1 MSASKYPLFD
11 RTTLSLCPLAERRHD
26 LDLTCLLPLEP
37 QYHPFPELN
46 EVGAA
51 LVAARDKRAAN
62 ILVIGGHV
70 IRSGVQRYIIDL
82 MRRGILSCIAMN
94 GACVIHDFEFAL
106 IGATTESVAR
116 YVENGQFGLWKETGI
131 INDII
136 NSTTGSGLGL
146 GEAVGRYLHE
156 TPCPHRDI
164 SILAEAYRLG
174 IPATVHV
181 GIGYDIIHEHPN
193 CNGAAIGAA
202 SYRDFLIFAAQ
213 VENLSGGMVMNFGT
227 AVMGP
232 EVFLKALA
240 MVRNKLRSHGRQ
252 LTDFSTLVCD
262 LKKLPATYRVEA
274 ARNDSLYYFRPWKTL
289 LVRTTGTCGNSYYV
303 RGDHRHTVPALWTAI
318 NDEEHRHEVGK

>member
-1 MSASKYPLFD
+1 MSVSKYPFFD
-11 RTTLSLCPLAERRHD
+11 RTTLNLHPLAERRHD

-37 QYHPFPELN
+37 QGYEFPELN
-46 EVGAA
+46 KVSAT
-51 LVAARDKRAAN
+51 LLTARSTGAAN
-62 ILVIGGHV
+62 ILIIGGHV
-70 IRSGVQRYIIDL
+70 IRAGVQRYIIDL
-82 MRRGILSCIAMN
+82 MQRGFVSCIAMN

-116 YVENGQFGLWKETGI
+116 YIENGQFGLWQETGI

-136 NSTTGSGLGL
+136 NTAAEEGLGL

-156 TPCPHRDI
+156 TPCPHRDV

-174 IPATVHV
+174 IPSTVHV

-193 CNGAAIGAA
+193 CNGAAVGAA
-202 SYRDFLIFAAQ
+202 SYLDFLIFVAQ
-213 VENLSGGMVMNFGT
+213 VENLTGGMVMNFGT

-240 MVRNKLRSHGRQ
+240 MVRNKLRSQDRQ

-262 LKKLPATYRVEA
+262 LKNLPATYQKEA
-274 ARNDSLYYFRPWKTL
+274 AKNNPLYYFRPWKTL

-303 RGDHRHTVPALWTAI
+303 QGDHRQTFPALWAAI
-318 NDEEHRHEVGK
+318 NDEEHRREVDE